1 MQMSTTENG
10 NFIDV
15 EGGLYVSAKDMLPAN
30 HSPADALIEE
40 MRAQGECVTSPRF
53 NAAQNGTQ
61 LPVWPRP
68 KPAPGGA
75 VIPPPTHPD
84 MPDA

>member
-1 MQMSTTENG
+1 MSTTENG

-15 EGGLYVSAKDMLPAN
+15 EGGLWISAKDMLPAN
-30 HSPADALIEE
+30 HSPAAVHVEE
-40 MRAQGECVTSPRF
+40 MQRNGECVTSPHF
-53 NAAQNGTQ
+53 GAAQDGTP
-61 LPVWPRP
+61 LPVWPRS